1 MQTLQTNAED
11 KSSWLQ
17 LLLHSQ
23 TSTEILL
30 HYKIFV
36 KTLSCIKSWAK
47 CIKLQYKFQFVRIM
61 ENLGELADMLLCCGT
76 TYIKAFCYDSFK

>member
-47 CIKLQYKFQFVRIM
+47 CIKLQYKSQFVRII
-61 ENLGELADMLLCCGT
+61 ENSGVSRYAPLLWNNI
-76 TYIKAFCYDSFK
+76 YKSFLL